1 MHIPIPAF
9 GESLPKTKCHIRIDD
24 PHISKFLRL
33 KKQIEAVKVN
43 ASSICNKDMSNLKL
57 TVEIFKVGL
66 FRDYKVAEF
75 TRDYFAFIPANK
87 RIENTNTFARCQT
100 SRPSRYYG
108 IAHATALINGQTVK
122 TLKVITNRTISLPC
136 GT

>member
-1 MHIPIPAF
+1 MQTPSPAF
-9 GESLPKTKCHIRIDD
+9 GETPPKTKCHIRIDD

-57 TVEIFKVGL
+57 TVEIFKVGR
-66 FRDYKVAEF
+66 FRDYRVAEF
-75 TRDYFAFIPANK
+75 TREYFAFIPANK
-87 RIENTNTFARCQT
+87 RIENKETFAKCET

-122 TLKVITNRTISLPC
+122 TLKVITNKTISLPC